1 MTSPAPRRRLDTGR
15 RRTGGAASG
24 RRRDRGSRCG
34 PASAVFGTLALLLA
48 AWGSTTSPEA
58 AQSGAPASDR
68 RALSDTGGTG
78 QDVSRDFDRELLE
91 EQTQAQAEQ
100 LLQAQQDVLASSQ
113 LKADELKADQWV
125 LPVTGYRISGQFG
138 TSNAIWGNG
147 HSGLDLAGPSGST
160 IVSVASGTVIS
171 AGYAG
176 NCGNMTRIQ
185 LDTDDVVVKFCHQ
198 SRIVVQ
204 EGQRVQAG
212 ETVGYTGSTGRSTGP
227 HLHMEVK
234 PGDGPS
240 GDPEAYFREHNVF
253 P

>member
-1 MTSPAPRRRLDTGR
+1 MTSPAPKRRLDTGR
-15 RRTGGAASG
+15 RRTVSTTRG
-24 RRRDRGSRCG
+24 RRRDTRPSFG
-34 PASAVFGTLALLLA
+34 PAFAVFGTLALLIA
-48 AWGSTTSPEA
+48 GWGATASPEPPEP
-58 AQSGAPASDR
+58 GALPSDR

-91 EQTQAQAEQ
+91 EQAQAQAEQ
-100 LLQAQQDVLASSQ
+100 LLQAQQDLLASSQ
-113 LKADELKADQWV
+113 VKADELKADQWV

-176 NCGNMTRIQ
+176 NCGNMTQIQ